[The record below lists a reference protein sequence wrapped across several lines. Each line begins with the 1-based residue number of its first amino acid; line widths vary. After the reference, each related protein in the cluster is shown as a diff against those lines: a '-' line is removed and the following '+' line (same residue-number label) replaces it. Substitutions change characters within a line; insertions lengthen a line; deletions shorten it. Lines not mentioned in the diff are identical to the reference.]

1 MTAPAALIPENLMSK
16 ALPMATLVEIQPGAV
31 VSRTVISKP
40 AGTVT
45 LFAFDQGQGLSTH
58 SAPYDAMVWILEG
71 EAEITIS
78 AQTLKARSGDM
89 VIMPANQP
97 HALNAIAPFK
107 MALVMIKE
115 KAERAGPGSERAP
128 A

>member
-1 MTAPAALIPENLMSK
+1 MSNAPAPNTAQNLLSQVLPK
-16 ALPMATLVEIQPGAV
+16 AGMVGVQPGAV

-71 EAEITIS
+71 EAEITIDGKPLL
-78 AQTLKARSGDM
+78 AKAGDM
-89 VIMPANQP
+89 VIMPANLP
-97 HALNAIAPFK
+97 HALNAIRPFK

-115 KAERAGPGSERAP
+115 K
-128 A
+128 

>member
-1 MTAPAALIPENLMSK
+1 MSDAPQAKIAENLMSQ
-16 ALPMATLVEIQPGAV
+16 AISMAGMVAVQPGAV

-58 SAPYDAMVWILEG
+58 SAPYDAMVWILSG
-71 EAEITIS
+71 SAQITIDDKS
-78 AQTLKARSGDM
+78 LLARTGDM
-89 VIMPANQP
+89 VIMPANHP
-97 HALNAIAPFK
+97 HALNAAEPFK

-115 KAERAGPGSERAP
+115 K
-128 A
+128 

>member
-1 MTAPAALIPENLMSK
+1 MTPSPSPENLTSQ
-16 ALPMATLVEIQPGAV
+16 AIPMTGMVGVQPGAV

-58 SAPYDAMVWILEG
+58 SAPYDAMVWIIDG
-71 EAEITIS
+71 EAEIAIDGKSLRAKT
-78 AQTLKARSGDM
+78 GDM
-89 VIMPANQP
+89 VIMPANLP
-97 HALNAIAPFK
+97 HALNAIVPFK

-115 KAERAGPGSERAP
+115 K
-128 A
+128 

>member
-1 MTAPAALIPENLMSK
+1 MTPEPATNSAPNLTSQV
-16 ALPMATLVEIQPGAV
+16 LPMAGMVAVQPGAV
-31 VSRTVISKP
+31 VSRTVVSKP

-71 EAEITIS
+71 EAEIVVAGKPLLAKT
-78 AQTLKARSGDM
+78 GDM
-89 VIMPANQP
+89 VIMPANLP
-97 HALNAIAPFK
+97 HALNAVRSFK

-115 KAERAGPGSERAP
+115 K
-128 A
+128 

>member
-1 MTAPAALIPENLMSK
+1 MPATPKSKPAENLMSR
-16 ALPMATLVEIQPGAV
+16 AISMAGLVDVQPGAV

-71 EAEITIS
+71 AADITIDGQPLR
-78 AQTLKARSGDM
+78 AKPGDM
-89 VIMPANQP
+89 VIMPANRP
-97 HALNAIAPFK
+97 HALNALQPFK

-115 KAERAGPGSERAP
+115 K
-128 A
+128 

>member
-1 MTAPAALIPENLMSK
+1 MTPSPSPEQLKSQ
-16 ALPMATLVEIQPGAV
+16 AIPMAGMVGVQPGAV

-71 EAEITIS
+71 EAEIAIDGQPLQAKT
-78 AQTLKARSGDM
+78 GDM
-89 VIMPANQP
+89 VLMPANRP
-97 HALNAIAPFK
+97 HALNALRPFK

-115 KAERAGPGSERAP
+115 K
-128 A
+128 

>member
-1 MTAPAALIPENLMSK
+1 MSIAPIPNPAQSLLSQV
-16 ALPMATLVEIQPGAV
+16 LPMAGMVGVQPGAV

-71 EAEITIS
+71 AAEITIDGKPLV
-78 AQTLKARSGDM
+78 AQTGDM
-89 VIMPANQP
+89 VIMPANLP
-97 HALNAIAPFK
+97 HALNAAQPFK

-115 KAERAGPGSERAP
+115 K
-128 A
+128 

>member
-1 MTAPAALIPENLMSK
+1 MTTSAPVPENLLSK
-16 ALPMATLVEIQPGAV
+16 ALPLARLVATQPGAV

-58 SAPYDAMVWILEG
+58 SAPYDAMVWILDG
-71 EAEITIS
+71 AVRITIDGREVQ
-78 AQTLKARSGDM
+78 AKTGDM
-89 VIMPANQP
+89 VIMPANKP
-97 HALNAIAPFK
+97 HALDAVQPFK

-115 KAERAGPGSERAP
+115 K
-128 A
+128 

>member
-1 MTAPAALIPENLMSK
+1 MSSETTPNPARNLMSQ
-16 ALPMATLVEIQPGAV
+16 ALPMAGMVGVQPGAV

-40 AGTVT
+40 AGTIT

-71 EAEITIS
+71 ETEITIDGKS
-78 AQTLKARSGDM
+78 LRAQTGDM
-89 VIMPANQP
+89 VIMPANLP
-97 HALNAIAPFK
+97 HALHAVQPFK

-115 KAERAGPGSERAP
+115 K
-128 A
+128 

>member
-1 MTAPAALIPENLMSK
+1 MSDAPQAKIAENLMSQ
-16 ALPMATLVEIQPGAV
+16 AISMAGMVVVQPGAV

-58 SAPYDAMVWILEG
+58 SAPYDAMVWILDG
-71 EAEITIS
+71 EAEITIDGKTLR
-78 AQTLKARSGDM
+78 AQTGDM
-89 VIMPANQP
+89 VIMPANLP
-97 HALNAIAPFK
+97 HALNAIRPFK

-115 KAERAGPGSERAP
+115 K
-128 A
+128 

>member
-1 MTAPAALIPENLMSK
+1 MSNAPAPNPAQHLMSQV
-16 ALPMATLVEIQPGAV
+16 LPMTGLVGVQPGAV

-71 EAEITIS
+71 AAEITIDGKPLV
-78 AQTLKARSGDM
+78 AQTGDM
-89 VIMPANQP
+89 VIMPANLP
-97 HALNAIAPFK
+97 HALNAAQPFK

-115 KAERAGPGSERAP
+115 K
-128 A
+128 